1 MKIER
6 FVYGMFNGKIY
17 LLKTDGVDKILSYKN
32 FYYLKNLTEMD
43 NNKYLWLPTEQ
54 VVAVP
59 HVTKV
64 EDGDGRTWVQNQT
77 LLIKI
82 HDYLQLT
89 NPHLTLAQFFL
100 PLSDELPESF
110 NPIIVNV

>member
-1 MKIER
+1 
-6 FVYGMFNGKIY
+6 MFNGKIR
-17 LLKTDGVDKILSYKN
+17 LLKTEGVDNIISRKN
-32 FYYLKNLTEMD
+32 FYYLKNLTETD

-59 HVTKV
+59 QIRRV
-64 EDGDGRTWVQNQT
+64 EDKDGRTWVQNQT

-89 NPHLTLAQFFL
+89 IPHLTLAQFFL